1 MPLVIVFSES
11 SDRLRR
17 SRPRAPRTPCPR
29 ALPRNAAMGRRRKDP
44 SSSANVEAAKR
55 GDGDTSYCLVR
66 APRGGSS
73 EVFRRPHPCDTLL
86 AHASR
91 SGLPTR
97 APHVRDRDPTRPHTH
112 ARRPHHPETCGCRG
126 SLVRLARLLRPRT
139 RGEREGFRPRVF
151 EFLSERKRSDRDSVR
166 SRRRPRGALAA
177 VFVNGTSRKPHRQ
190 TKSHAHGG
198 PNERRRGRL
207 TTVLPSL
214 LRRRAFPEWHSKK
227 QNISKQSLA
236 EL

>member
-29 ALPRNAAMGRRRKDP
+29 ALPRNAAMGRRRKDT

-66 APRGGSS
+66 APGAG
-73 EVFRRPHPCDTLL
+73 RPKCFAEPNPFHTLL

-151 EFLSERKRSDRDSVR
+151 EFLSQRKAKRPRFGPLSTPPARSTRGGFRERDVAQTASGDEIPR
-166 SRRRPRGALAA
+166 SRWP
-177 VFVNGTSRKPHRQ
+177 
-190 TKSHAHGG
+190 
-198 PNERRRGRL
+198 ER
-207 TTVLPSL
+207 TTTRTTDDCSS
-214 LRRRAFPEWHSKK
+214 FP
-227 QNISKQSLA
+227 
-236 EL
+236 

>member
-17 SRPRAPRTPCPR
+17 SRPRAPRTPCSR

-97 APHVRDRDPTRPHTH
+97 APHVRNRDPTRPHTH
-112 ARRPHHPETCGCRG
+112 ARRHHHPETWGCRR
-126 SLVRLARLLRPRT
+126 SPVRVARLLRPRT
-139 RGEREGFRPRVF
+139 PGEREGFAAL
-151 EFLSERKRSDRDSVR
+151 EFLSERKRSDRDLVR
-166 SRRRPRGALAA
+166 SRRRPRGALAFGFRERDVA
-177 VFVNGTSRKPHRQ
+177 RTASGDVIPRSRWPERTTTRTTDDCSSLGADALSPNGTQK
-190 TKSHAHGG
+190 
-198 PNERRRGRL
+198 N
-207 TTVLPSL
+207 
-214 LRRRAFPEWHSKK
+214 RAVS
-227 QNISKQSLA
+227 A
-236 EL
+236 RA